1 MVGRIASL
9 GILLL
14 LWSTPAPAQAPSIG
28 TVDALVGDG
37 SVVRFGESGAR
48 ALAVGAPLYEGDRIR
63 TDAGSRLRLAFA
75 DGTVVQLGESTDLVL
90 DWFLHAPDAGT
101 QNVLLRVSS
110 GIFRVILEL
119 VLPRAA
125 FEVQTTTAVAS
136 VRGTDW
142 ISEVTARGHRDRGPG
157 GPGRTPQHRAGTRR
171 RGRAR
176 PRRRHH
182 GDGRC
187 AADRTHRLGRCEAQP
202 VHRADHGS
210 LIPGPAATPRAA
222 RKGCH
227 HGGGQCW
234 GISCSS
240 SRWASR
246 RSSWTVPSAWPTA
259 SLAPR

>member
-28 TVDALVGDG
+28 TVDALVGDC

-63 TDAGSRLRLAFA
+63 TDAGARLRLAFV

-142 ISEVTARGHRDRGPG
+142 ISEVTPDATATVALEGQVA
-157 GPGRTPQHRAGTRR
+157 TPQHRAGAR
-171 RGRAR
+171 RAR
-176 PRRRHH
+176 
-182 GDGRC
+182 
-187 AADRTHRLGRCEAQP
+187 
-202 VHRADHGS
+202 
-210 LIPGPAATPRAA
+210 
-222 RKGCH
+222 
-227 HGGGQCW
+227 
-234 GISCSS
+234 SCS
-240 SRWASR
+240 A
-246 RSSWTVPSAWPTA
+246 PAK
-259 SLAPR
+259 APR

>member
-14 LWSTPAPAQAPSIG
+14 LWSTPALAQAPSIG

-142 ISEVTARGHRDRGPG
+142 ISEVTPDATATVTLEGQVALRNIEPALTGEVVLGPG
-157 GPGRTPQHRAGTRR
+157 EGTTVNADAPPTAPTVWGDARRNQFIERT
-171 RGRAR
+171 
-176 PRRRHH
+176 
-182 GDGRC
+182 
-187 AADRTHRLGRCEAQP
+187 
-202 VHRADHGS
+202 
-210 LIPGPAATPRAA
+210 
-222 RKGCH
+222 
-227 HGGGQCW
+227 
-234 GISCSS
+234 
-240 SRWASR
+240 
-246 RSSWTVPSAWPTA
+246 TVP
-259 SLAPR
+259 